1 MHNQICCA
9 LPSEW
14 IPRKIK
20 IRKHHVNAK
29 REKTDVHSR
38 SATKRLL
45 ANCCYDGLPF
55 PNIKTYKCEKIL
67 HTSEDIHCNTAK
79 HLNENDHKSICSRFT
94 SKQTFTSR
102 RCQHCLQR
110 DCTSQFLK
118 PRKNI
123 QKFKQ

>member
-45 ANCCYDGLPF
+45 ANCCYDGFPF
-55 PNIKTYKCEKIL
+55 PNMKTYKCEKIL
-67 HTSEDIHCNTAK
+67 HTSEDIHCNTAISIAKITTNQYSNISLRSK
-79 HLNENDHKSICSRFT
+79 HLPQEDANIVFNEIAILNS
-94 SKQTFTSR
+94 
-102 RCQHCLQR
+102 
-110 DCTSQFLK
+110 
-118 PRKNI
+118 
-123 QKFKQ
+123 